1 MHQAN
6 GAIFDFTIQTQVF
19 HQTTLLNTL
28 KCKSMIVI
36 ITYQETKL
44 AKQTKVLYIVSLTFN
59 LPLALIISL
68 SLSELYLCCNAE
80 RVKV

>member
-1 MHQAN
+1 
-6 GAIFDFTIQTQVF
+6 
-19 HQTTLLNTL
+19 
-28 KCKSMIVI
+28 MIVI